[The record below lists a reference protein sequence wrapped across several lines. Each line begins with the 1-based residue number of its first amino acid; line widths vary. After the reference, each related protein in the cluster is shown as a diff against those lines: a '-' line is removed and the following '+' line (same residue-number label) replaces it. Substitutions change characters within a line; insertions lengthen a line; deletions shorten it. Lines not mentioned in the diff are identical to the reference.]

1 MGVETAIALAGLGL
15 SAYQGIKGAQATAAA
30 NKAAEQASENL
41 SRIQEQNKFESLKVP
56 TLGTELAQQNLQAR
70 QASNI
75 QALQEGGAAT
85 VLGGLTKLGLQ
96 SQEED
101 LQLAANADQM
111 QYQRDQMLAQNAQQ
125 LEQNR
130 VQREFGLGQMKLT
143 GAQTAAAE
151 GRQQVNAAMAGGL
164 QSLSNA
170 AQMKMYKDIY
180 GKGDDGKGSNFLGNL
195 GYSLGLG
202 GTNAT
207 PVSETAF
214 KAQEA
219 FKPTIQNMAP
229 NNIQPQLTNPGLT
242 SMQAGLAQQQQLNA
256 LRDPQAQFGSQYRWN
271 PYTGQWG
278 LR

>member
-41 SRIQEQNKFESLKVP
+41 SRIQEQNKFESLQVP

-85 VLGGLTKLGLQ
+85 VLGGLTAANQ
-96 SQEED
+96 QAQAQD

-151 GRQQVNAAMAGGL
+151 GRQMQNAAMAGGL
-164 QSLSNA
+164 EALSNA

-180 GKGDDGKGSNFLGNL
+180 GKKVD
-195 GYSLGLG
+195 
-202 GTNAT
+202 T
-207 PVSETAF
+207 PQTEAVNYNIPTPQDAF
-214 KAQEA
+214 RAQIS
-219 FKPTIQNMAP
+219 TMAP
-229 NNIQPQLTNPGLT
+229 KNVQITNPGLNQMNAN
-242 SMQAGLAQQQQLNA
+242 MQVPNYMDSLRGSQGQYDASQLAGLRAGQGQFDLQYQF
-256 LRDPQAQFGSQYRWN
+256 DPYNYRWN
-271 PYTGQWG
+271 
-278 LR
+278 RK